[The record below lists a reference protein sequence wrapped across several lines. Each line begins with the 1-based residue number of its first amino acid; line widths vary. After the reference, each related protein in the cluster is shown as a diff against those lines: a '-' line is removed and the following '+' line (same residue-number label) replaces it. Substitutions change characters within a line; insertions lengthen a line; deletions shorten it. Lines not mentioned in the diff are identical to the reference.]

1 MSILV
6 QLSPYCLIA
15 HEPQQLQC
23 HFTMQL
29 DQAISGQEL
38 DQELHEQ

>member
-15 HEPQQLQC
+15 DESQQLQC
-23 HFTMQL
+23 HLTMQL
-29 DQAISGQEL
+29 DQAVVGQEL
-38 DQELHEQ
+38 DQ